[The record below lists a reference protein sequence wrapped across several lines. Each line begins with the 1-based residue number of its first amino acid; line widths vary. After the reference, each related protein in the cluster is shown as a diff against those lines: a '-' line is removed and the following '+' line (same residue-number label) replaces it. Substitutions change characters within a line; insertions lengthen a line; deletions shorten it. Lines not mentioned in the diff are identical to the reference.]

1 MLNLNIMLDALN
13 QRTRLIVGI
22 CLALAGGILWSVQEG
37 NTSYLIY
44 GPWIALAQVMIL
56 SGGLLIFPSVVYFV
70 GK

>member
-1 MLNLNIMLDALN
+1 MLSLNPH
-13 QRTRLIVGI
+13 TRLMVGI

-37 NTSYLIY
+37 NTSHLVY